1 MDVGRQRFS
10 FRFATGLLLVAS
22 VLALCCVDV
31 RRCGAFAVAVQEP
44 APTFA
49 RRLHCRRSAKPQ
61 AESTQAAAVT
71 PAASSTG
78 RRSAAAASPSTC
90 RAGAKTTGPN
100 DPRAVSSKPLSIPG
114 ASSAVLTTYKDKTK
128 RLYALYPQGIVG
140 ITAIVDT
147 TLSDAEMVAVMR
159 LITHT

>member
-1 MDVGRQRFS
+1 MDLRRQRFS
-10 FRFATGLLLVAS
+10 FRFATGL
-22 VLALCCVDV
+22 VLA
-31 RRCGAFAVAVQEP
+31 A
-44 APTFA
+44 
-49 RRLHCRRSAKPQ
+49 SAL
-61 AESTQAAAVT
+61 ALSATVTAAAG
-71 PAASSTG
+71 PPPSLFKSGANLCNAASLPALGKAAGG
-78 RRSAAAASPSTC
+78 RYAGCSRNPGSIFYWMKVGGGGLALYV

-100 DPRAVSSKPLSIPG
+100 DPRAVSSKSLSMPG